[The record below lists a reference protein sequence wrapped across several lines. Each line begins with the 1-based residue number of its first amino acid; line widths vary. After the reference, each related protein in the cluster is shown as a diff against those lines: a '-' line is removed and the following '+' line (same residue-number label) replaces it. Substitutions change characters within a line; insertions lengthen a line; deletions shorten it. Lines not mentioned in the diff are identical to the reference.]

1 MKILLICGSLR
12 RGSFNG
18 LLEQKA
24 AELLA
29 PYAETEILHYGDLP
43 LFNADE
49 IYPFGKEADHVRKAI
64 AQADGLWFFSLEYNG
79 SFTGVLKNLLDY
91 ASMTYINGDYSSGTP
106 LKGKPVTISAAAGKM
121 AAAGSVAHLSTLLKT
136 LGCSSWKNPRCAS
149 PCLPKP
155 SLPGSGSP
163 QPNRLT
169 CCASR
174 PKPLFSLSERQ
185 KQNRLTEQVIQIQ
198 KTFQT
203 PGSVYSESGVFFPT
217 LSVSETLL
225 SRRRQSGQAEKRPKE
240 PEHARM
246 NTV

>member
-106 LKGKPVTISAAAGKM
+106 LKGKPVIISAAAGKM

-136 LGCSSWKNPRCAS
+136 LGCQLMEEPQVRIA
-149 PCLPKP
+149 LPAEAFTT
-155 SLPGSGSP
+155 GQW
-163 QPNRLT
+163 QPTAEQIDLLR
-169 CCASR
+169 
-174 PKPLFSLSERQ
+174 
-185 KQNRLTEQVIQIQ
+185 KQAEAFVQFVRETETEQ
-198 KTFQT
+198 
-203 PGSVYSESGVFFPT
+203 
-217 LSVSETLL
+217 
-225 SRRRQSGQAEKRPKE
+225 AD
-240 PEHARM
+240 
-246 NTV
+246 